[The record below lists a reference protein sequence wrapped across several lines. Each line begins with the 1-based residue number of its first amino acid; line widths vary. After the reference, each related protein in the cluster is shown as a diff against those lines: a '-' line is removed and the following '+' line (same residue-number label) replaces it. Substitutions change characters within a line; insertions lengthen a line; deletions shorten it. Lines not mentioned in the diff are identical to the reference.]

1 MLRLTGR
8 KADGWLPSFGVLDR
22 DELRAGN
29 EQIDAA
35 AERAGRDP
43 GSIRR
48 ILNLQGLIGDGR
60 PPSHAELPVGY
71 LAGKPLAGPAD
82 WWVETL
88 AGFIDDGFDTI
99 ILWPVVV
106 TAEQVESA
114 RPRGRPAA
122 GRLTFSGPAVSV
134 GLEAEPMA
142 RRARAHLALLLPLI
156 TAVVVAYSHRA
167 ELFGADLPVRI
178 GCVIALVILGWSF
191 AMNLGR
197 AVGPT
202 LLKRLD
208 PDTAGTVGFLIR
220 LLTLMLSVIFALRL
234 AGLRPET
241 LAVGGA
247 ITAVILGLA
256 AQQTIGNLI
265 SGTVLLSARP
275 FRVGD
280 RVRMHA
286 GGVAGQVEG
295 TVASLGLL
303 YTTLANGEDRILVP
317 NNVVLSGA
325 VVPLR
330 EPSGVDLRARLDAE
344 VKPSQVEQC
353 IEQGVT
359 VATRNDPQIDLEEF
373 VNGEIIV
380 RVRATPVRS
389 EDGSALADEVLAALD
404 EVHTAQQVG

>member
-1 MLRLTGR
+1 MYARVAR
-8 KADGWLPSFGVLDR
+8 QVR
-22 DELRAGN
+22 EH
-29 EQIDAA
+29 A
-35 AERAGRDP
+35 AERA
-43 GSIRR
+43 
-48 ILNLQGLIGDGR
+48 
-60 PPSHAELPVGY
+60 
-71 LAGKPLAGPAD
+71 
-82 WWVETL
+82 
-88 AGFIDDGFDTI
+88 
-99 ILWPVVV
+99 
-106 TAEQVESA
+106 
-114 RPRGRPAA
+114 
-122 GRLTFSGPAVSV
+122 
-134 GLEAEPMA
+134 
-142 RRARAHLALLLPLI
+142 RRARTHVALLLPLI
-156 TAVVVAYSHRA
+156 TAVVLAYSHRA

-178 GCVIALVILGWSF
+178 GCVIALVVLGWSF

-208 PDTAGTVGFLIR
+208 PGTAGTVGFLIR

-265 SGTVLLSARP
+265 AGTVLLSARP

-317 NNVVLSGA
+317 NNAVLSGA

-353 IEQGVT
+353 IEHGVT

-389 EDGSALADEVLAALD
+389 EEGSALADEVLAALD

>member
-1 MLRLTGR
+1 MYARVAR
-8 KADGWLPSFGVLDR
+8 QVR
-22 DELRAGN
+22 EH
-29 EQIDAA
+29 A
-35 AERAGRDP
+35 AERA
-43 GSIRR
+43 
-48 ILNLQGLIGDGR
+48 
-60 PPSHAELPVGY
+60 
-71 LAGKPLAGPAD
+71 
-82 WWVETL
+82 
-88 AGFIDDGFDTI
+88 
-99 ILWPVVV
+99 
-106 TAEQVESA
+106 
-114 RPRGRPAA
+114 
-122 GRLTFSGPAVSV
+122 
-134 GLEAEPMA
+134 
-142 RRARAHLALLLPLI
+142 RRARTHVALLLPLI
-156 TAVVVAYSHRA
+156 TAVVLAYSHRA

-178 GCVIALVILGWSF
+178 GCVIALVVLGWSF

-208 PDTAGTVGFLIR
+208 PGTAGTVGFLIR

-265 SGTVLLSARP
+265 AGTVLLSARP

-353 IEQGVT
+353 IEHGVT

-389 EDGSALADEVLAALD
+389 EDGSSLADELLAALD
-404 EVHTAQQVG
+404 EVHTAQKAG

>member
-1 MLRLTGR
+1 MYARVAR
-8 KADGWLPSFGVLDR
+8 QVR
-22 DELRAGN
+22 EH
-29 EQIDAA
+29 A
-35 AERAGRDP
+35 AERA
-43 GSIRR
+43 
-48 ILNLQGLIGDGR
+48 
-60 PPSHAELPVGY
+60 
-71 LAGKPLAGPAD
+71 
-82 WWVETL
+82 
-88 AGFIDDGFDTI
+88 
-99 ILWPVVV
+99 
-106 TAEQVESA
+106 
-114 RPRGRPAA
+114 
-122 GRLTFSGPAVSV
+122 
-134 GLEAEPMA
+134 
-142 RRARAHLALLLPLI
+142 RRARTHVALLLPLI
-156 TAVVVAYSHRA
+156 TAVVLAYSHRA
-167 ELFGADLPVRI
+167 ELFGADIPVRI
-178 GCVIALVILGWSF
+178 GCVIALVVLGWSF

-208 PDTAGTVGFLIR
+208 PGTAGTVGFVIR

-265 SGTVLLSARP
+265 AGTVLLSARP

-353 IEQGVT
+353 IEHGVT

-389 EDGSALADEVLAALD
+389 EEGSALADEVLAALD

>member
-1 MLRLTGR
+1 MYARVAR
-8 KADGWLPSFGVLDR
+8 QVR
-22 DELRAGN
+22 EH
-29 EQIDAA
+29 A
-35 AERAGRDP
+35 AERA
-43 GSIRR
+43 
-48 ILNLQGLIGDGR
+48 
-60 PPSHAELPVGY
+60 
-71 LAGKPLAGPAD
+71 
-82 WWVETL
+82 
-88 AGFIDDGFDTI
+88 
-99 ILWPVVV
+99 
-106 TAEQVESA
+106 
-114 RPRGRPAA
+114 
-122 GRLTFSGPAVSV
+122 
-134 GLEAEPMA
+134 
-142 RRARAHLALLLPLI
+142 RRARTHVALLLPLI
-156 TAVVVAYSHRA
+156 TAVVLAYSHRA

-178 GCVIALVILGWSF
+178 GCVIALVVLGWSF

-208 PDTAGTVGFLIR
+208 PGTAGTVGFLIR

-265 SGTVLLSARP
+265 AGTVLLSARP

-353 IEQGVT
+353 IEHGVT

-389 EDGSALADEVLAALD
+389 EEGSALADEVLAALD
-404 EVHTAQQVG
+404 EVHTAQQAG

>member
-1 MLRLTGR
+1 MYARVAR
-8 KADGWLPSFGVLDR
+8 QVR
-22 DELRAGN
+22 EH
-29 EQIDAA
+29 AA
-35 AERAGRDP
+35 AR
-43 GSIRR
+43 
-48 ILNLQGLIGDGR
+48 
-60 PPSHAELPVGY
+60 
-71 LAGKPLAGPAD
+71 
-82 WWVETL
+82 
-88 AGFIDDGFDTI
+88 
-99 ILWPVVV
+99 
-106 TAEQVESA
+106 
-114 RPRGRPAA
+114 
-122 GRLTFSGPAVSV
+122 
-134 GLEAEPMA
+134 A
-142 RRARAHLALLLPLI
+142 RRARAHVALLLPLI
-156 TAVVVAYSHRA
+156 AAVVLAYSHRA

-208 PDTAGTVGFLIR
+208 PGTAGTVGFLIR
-220 LLTLMLSVIFALRL
+220 LLTLLLSVIIALRL

-265 SGTVLLSARP
+265 AGTVLLSARP

-303 YTTLANGEDRILVP
+303 YTTLANGEDNILVP

-330 EPSGVDLRARLDAE
+330 EPSGVDLLARLDAE
-344 VKPSQVEQC
+344 VKPSEVEQR
-353 IEQGVT
+353 IEHGVT
-359 VATRNDPQIDLEEF
+359 VATRTDPQIDLEEF

-389 EDGSALADEVLAALD
+389 EDGAALADEVLAALD
-404 EVHTAQQVG
+404 DVHTASQAG